1 MIDMFIN
8 ALNPVLTPVLAS
20 VPSDAVVLAAE
31 RDHDGRGFFGF
42 LGLLLLIGAGIAAFR
57 WIRRRRHP
65 EQYGPEAVARQQRR
79 REAASA
85 ESILAE
91 RFAKGEMS
99 ESEFRSARS
108 VLLDEPPSS

>member
-1 MIDMFIN
+1 MFIN
-8 ALNPVLTPVLAS
+8 TITPVLTPALTS
-20 VPSDAVVLAAE
+20 VSSDAVVLAAE

-42 LGLLLLIGAGIAAFR
+42 LGLLLLIGAGVALFR
-57 WIRRRRHP
+57 WVRRRRHP
-65 EQYGPEAVARQQRR
+65 EQYGPEAMARQRRR

-108 VLLDEPPSS
+108 VLLDEPPTN

>member
-1 MIDMFIN
+1 MSVMFTNTITPI
-8 ALNPVLTPVLAS
+8 LNPVLTA
-20 VPSDAVVLAAE
+20 VPTDVVVLAAE
-31 RDHDGRGFFGF
+31 RDHDGGRFFGF
-42 LGLLLLIGAGIAAFR
+42 LGLLLLIGAGVAAFR
-57 WIRRRRHP
+57 WIRRRRNP
-65 EQYGPEAVARQQRR
+65 ERYGPEAVARQRRR